1 MKRFLLIIL
10 ILCSGTYSQVFHGTF
25 TDYRHPDRNLYLYD
39 FIDLVG
45 QPVDSCRV
53 DSQGKFSFTDGEYAA
68 GLYQLR
74 GAIVRPLYFILNPQ
88 ENEIEVQITK
98 NGNKQEVLFLK
109 SKENQA
115 YQKYFHNLTR
125 ACSDLEK
132 EIYIKTF
139 HRIDS
144 AAAKIN
150 ETNLSNI
157 KRYLFTGFS
166 ELESTYPGTIT
177 HQIIKQLI
185 PETDVSYN
193 IRLANYFKNK
203 TILDVTY
210 LRTPLVYHKV
220 NTFLKYYSGANRV
233 DLDFSIDDILL
244 MVAENDLSFKKC
256 VSLVLGYLD
265 SVNDTRRIEYVV
277 DKYVGEELDIIDNPQ
292 LRTKIEGRYRLKIG
306 TTAPDISVP
315 NQEGETISLH
325 TLFKKSR
332 VNLLMF
338 WASTCSHCVKELPK
352 IIKLYNKYHTSGF
365 NVVAISLDRSDSDW
379 RNAIRH
385 WSLEWDNLS
394 DLKGWD
400 SRSTDLYFTT
410 ITPSFYLV
418 DDNHKIIGRPNYF
431 SQLTYQVAKLLD

>member
-10 ILCSGTYSQVFHGTF
+10 ILGSETYSQVFHGTF
-25 TDYRHPDRNLYLYD
+25 ADYRHPDKKLYLYD
-39 FIDLVG
+39 FIDLAG
-45 QPVDSCRV
+45 YSVDSCRV
-53 DSQGKFSFTDGEYAA
+53 NPQGKFSFTDRDYAP

-74 GAIVRPLYFILNPQ
+74 GADIRPLYFILNPQ
-88 ENEIEVQITK
+88 EDEVEVEISK
-98 NGNKQEVLFLK
+98 NGNKQEVLILK

-115 YQKYFHNLTR
+115 YQKYFHDLTR
-125 ACSDLEK
+125 ACSDLENK
-132 EIYIKTF
+132 IYIKTF
-139 HRIDS
+139 HNLDS

-166 ELESTYPGTIT
+166 DLESTYPGTIT
-177 HQIIKQLI
+177 HHMIKQLI
-185 PETDVSYN
+185 PETDEPYN
-193 IRLANYFKNK
+193 TRLANYFKSR

-210 LRTPLVYHKV
+210 LRTPMVYHKV
-220 NTFLKYYSGANRV
+220 DTYLKYYSGANRV

-244 MVAENDLSFKKC
+244 MAAESDLSFNKC
-256 VSLVLGYLD
+256 VTLVLGYLD

-338 WASTCSHCVKELPK
+338 WASTCSHCMKELPK

-385 WSLEWDNLS
+385 WDLEWDNLS

-418 DDNHKIIGRPNYF
+418 DDDHKIIGRPIHIG
-431 SQLTYQVAKLLD
+431 QLNYQVAKLLD